1 MPDQVRRDS
10 LGRRIGIYDTAART
24 KKTKEKH
31 GSDIFRKSGAVGG
44 KHHGRGYLGK
54 LKAEDPDK
62 FAEVQKQAT
71 TNARERNRKAFS
83 NSDTGNRNE
92 ATDK

>member
-1 MPDQVRRDS
+1 MSDQVRRDS

-24 KKTKEKH
+24 KKTKEKY
-31 GSDIFRKSGAVGG
+31 GNNIFRKSGALGG

-71 TNARERNRKAFS
+71 ARARKVNRKIQS
-83 NSDTGNRNE
+83 GDEGSGN
-92 ATDK
+92 K